1 MSERVRRWSAVAF
14 IAALLAVVVVGLATG
29 RRGGEDR
36 AYTLESRLRCPAC
49 TQVSIAESPSETAA
63 GMRRVVADQIAAGR
77 SDEQIIT
84 YFEDRYGAWVLLDPP
99 PRGGTLLLWL
109 LPVIA
114 AVIGLAVTL
123 TRARHAHAPT
133 EELSA
138 AERYRVAEA
147 VREYRLRM
155 DEEDEP

>member
-1 MSERVRRWSAVAF
+1 MSEGVRRWSAVAL

-29 RRGGEDR
+29 QRGGVDR
-36 AYTLESRLRCPAC
+36 AYTLESRLRCPVC
-49 TQVSIAESPSETAA
+49 KQVSIAESPSETAA
-63 GMRRVVADQIAAGR
+63 SMRRIVADQIAAGR

-84 YFEDRYGAWVLLDPP
+84 YFEDRYGVWVLLDPP

-138 AERYRVAEA
+138 AERHRVAEA
-147 VREYRLRM
+147 VREYRSRM